1 MNARLEIPLGER
13 TFRLTTRA
21 DRIERLADER
31 YAILD
36 YKTGATPSEKQ
47 VRTGLSPQLTLEGA
61 ILRAGA
67 FPNIPKGILLAEYVY
82 VAVRGGDPA
91 GEAKPIEFKE
101 GDPNSHADD
110 ALARLIAILAR
121 FEDEE
126 TPYRS
131 LVSPMW
137 RTRYG
142 DYDHLARVKEWSA
155 TGGVDD
161 DLEDVR

>member
-1 MNARLEIPLGER
+1 M
-13 TFRLTTRA
+13 
-21 DRIERLADER
+21 
-31 YAILD
+31 
-36 YKTGATPSEKQ
+36 
-47 VRTGLSPQLTLEGA
+47 
-61 ILRAGA
+61 RAGA
-67 FPNIPKGILLAEYVY
+67 FPNIPKGIALAEYVY

-126 TPYRS
+126 MPYRS

-137 RTRYG
+137 KTRYG
-142 DYDHLARVKEWSA
+142 DYDHLARVKEWA
-155 TGGVDD
+155 AAGGLDEDD
-161 DLEDVR
+161 AGVAR